1 MVTSNQ
7 PELPETPVKR
17 FPASLMNMFH
27 ARGMD
32 NGEPGMGIFRCLECG
47 SVVMEGLVK
56 EHRGESRSSGA
67 CPSLPTDWFI
77 ASSDGCAALR
87 LELEAMK
94 KALSSTYGNKKGQR
108 GSMKRTGSES
118 EFPLCS
124 LAFFTELNSFVL

>member
-67 CPSLPTDWFI
+67 CPSLPTDWFHRLVRRLCGLTFG
-77 ASSDGCAALR
+77 ARSD
-87 LELEAMK
+87 E
-94 KALSSTYGNKKGQR
+94 KGVVEHVWEQE
-108 GSMKRTGSES
+108 GSKGKYETDRER
-118 EFPLCS
+118 E
-124 LAFFTELNSFVL
+124 